1 MDRKA
6 FTNKLILAMVSLV
19 SVSFGLL
26 AYLYINYN
34 VTGNAFQFSI
44 YQREHWSQRF
54 YFFFDTVRYQIEYAV
69 NTFKDADYRSFLGLW
84 LPNLSAIFLVLFM
97 MLRSAKKL
105 NPAYMAYMIAYFV
118 YVVAPTWLLSA
129 PRYFA
134 VAFPL
139 AFAAVLLTEDKRW
152 KDILLTT
159 LFIAG
164 GLLYLAVFVSGY
176 PVY

>member
-1 MDRKA
+1 M
-6 FTNKLILAMVSLV
+6 
-19 SVSFGLL
+19 
-26 AYLYINYN
+26 
-34 VTGNAFQFSI
+34 
-44 YQREHWSQRF
+44 
-54 YFFFDTVRYQIEYAV
+54 RYQIEYAV

-134 VAFPL
+134 VAFSAGL
-139 AFAAVLLTEDKRW
+139 RGCAVD
-152 KDILLTT
+152 
-159 LFIAG
+159 G
-164 GLLYLAVFVSGY
+164 G
-176 PVY
+176 